1 MRYAAVLFVV
11 ATVLLASGCRQFR
24 APQLSSDMERQGQ
37 KIFRDDTFG
46 DEQFWTDTAKLNEVV
61 EREIQPLE
69 ALGLGLK
76 VDLDRLNLAKFLL
89 HNPFGVGGTKELL
102 RENAVV
108 GIRATVDKNGHITQI
123 GITCALCHSTVDN
136 AFSP

>member
-1 MRYAAVLFVV
+1 MRRAAVWSSVAILFF
-11 ATVLLASGCRQFR
+11 LAACRQFP
-24 APQLSSDMERQGQ
+24 APRLANDVERQGQ
-37 KIFRDDTFG
+37 QIFRDDTFG

-76 VDLDRLNLAKFLL
+76 VDLDRLNIAKFLF

-102 RENAVV
+102 RQNAVV
-108 GIRATVDKNGHITQI
+108 GIRATVDKNGHITRL

-136 AFSP
+136 AL